1 MALCLGWALVST
13 SLHVTAAD
21 IDLPESTADITSS
34 GSLSADAELSFDDL
48 WLPWSSWQWDR
59 LHWYYLSAAITGIFS
74 IQCFVGA
81 FGSLYM
87 HECGGG
93 TWDSSIST
101 VVERDMGRCA
111 EPETKEVIC
120 CG

>member
-1 MALCLGWALVST
+1 MLCFGWALISA
-13 SLHVTAAD
+13 SLYSDGTDAAVEASPFD
-21 IDLPESTADITSS
+21 IGFS
-34 GSLSADAELSFDDL
+34 GSGAELIFDDL
-48 WLPWSSWQWDR
+48 WLPWSGWRWDR
-59 LHWYYLSAAITGIFS
+59 EHWYYLSSAITCVLS
-74 IQCFVGA
+74 VQCFVGA
-81 FGSLYM
+81 FGSMYM